1 MSYQLVFD
9 IKASKELSDSFD
21 WYEDQ
26 QDLLRIRKK
35 SKFVEIKNC
44 MSAATAL
51 DKEITHYLS
60 HLNVKQKRTVL
71 TVVKT
76 FAGEQ
81 KDWWDEVSEEQ
92 QQAIDKA
99 LEEMKAGKLT
109 PHAEVVKATGNG

>member
-1 MSYQLVFD
+1 
-9 IKASKELSDSFD
+9 
-21 WYEDQ
+21 
-26 QDLLRIRKK
+26 
-35 SKFVEIKNC
+35 
-44 MSAATAL
+44 MSAATAI
-51 DKEITHYLS
+51 DKEITQYLS
-60 HLNVKQKRTVL
+60 YLNVKQKKTVL

-109 PHAEVVKATGNG
+109 PHADVMKSYGKWLK